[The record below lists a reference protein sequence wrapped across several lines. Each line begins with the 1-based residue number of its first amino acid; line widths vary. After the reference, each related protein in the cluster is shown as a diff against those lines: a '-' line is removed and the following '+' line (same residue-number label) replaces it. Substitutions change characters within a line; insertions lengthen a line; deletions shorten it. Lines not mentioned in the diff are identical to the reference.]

1 MKDCNEPRRLTETD
15 RRFSFQLSKCT
26 KMVRPQPLMRLHH
39 KNISQIR
46 AFPDA
51 VVPFVVQNQTH
62 AGDGDKAL
70 DGQAGSIGQQY
81 RQSLK
86 K

>member
-1 MKDCNEPRRLTETD
+1 MR
-15 RRFSFQLSKCT
+15 T
-26 KMVRPQPLMRLHH
+26 KAVRAGPDMRDKS